1 MTRIDTFTTSLALA
15 LLGSTAPLWAQSIHT
30 GSDAGA
36 YYNNICPAAQDV
48 ISSSPS
54 QEALDADGVLPGG
67 SPLFFEH
74 TCATSGGTVD
84 NLAKVRDNPGDL
96 GVGQLDLVAQDS
108 EGLFVINTGVSECLF
123 VVSNNEAV
131 ASASNLNPRMPFG
144 LPGEGSGS
152 AATFMQ
158 HEPFAS
164 MRNITN
170 FDSALAAIEAVN
182 KGDVAAAGFIQIPDT
197 TNTVFEAAADL
208 YFAGV
213 VNRGMLRQ
221 TVGDTRVYEGT
232 PNVQVSPGSWTQIF
246 GAGDEAQTVTTACT
260 PVVIFGQHPD
270 ILTGMDKTDMAD
282 LMGGLQ
288 RAAAA
293 NLLVPDTGDWRSLFA
308 DLAERRRSA
317 AQDVEDFITENVSN

>member
-1 MTRIDTFTTSLALA
+1 MIRIRTFSTSLALA
-15 LLGSTAPLWAQSIHT
+15 LTFGAGPLFAQQIHT

-36 YYNNICPAAQDV
+36 YFNNICPAAQNV

-54 QEALDADGVLPGG
+54 QEALDANGVLPGG

-84 NLAKVRDNPGDL
+84 NLAQVRANPLDL

-108 EGLFVINTGVSECLF
+108 DGLFVVGTGVSECLY
-123 VVSNNEAV
+123 VVSENEAV
-131 ASASNLNPRMPFG
+131 ASASQLNPRMPFG

-152 AATFMQ
+152 AATFLQ
-158 HEPFAS
+158 HEPFS
-164 MRNITN
+164 SLRRVTHY
-170 FDSALAAIEAVN
+170 DSALDAIEAV
-182 KGDVAAAGFIQIPDT
+182 KTGDVAAAGFIQIPDT
-197 TNTVFEAAADL
+197 TNAVFEAAADL

-213 VNRGMLRQ
+213 VNRSMLRQ

-232 PNVQVSPGSWTQIF
+232 PNIRVSPGSWTQIF
-246 GAGDEAQTVTTACT
+246 GAGNEAQTVTTSCT
-260 PVVIFGQHPD
+260 PVVLFGQHPD
-270 ILTGMDKTDMAD
+270 TLTGMDQTDMTD
-282 LMGGLQ
+282 LMEGLQ

-308 DLAERRRSA
+308 DLAERRRTA
-317 AQDVEDFITENVSN
+317 AEQVEDFITENVSD